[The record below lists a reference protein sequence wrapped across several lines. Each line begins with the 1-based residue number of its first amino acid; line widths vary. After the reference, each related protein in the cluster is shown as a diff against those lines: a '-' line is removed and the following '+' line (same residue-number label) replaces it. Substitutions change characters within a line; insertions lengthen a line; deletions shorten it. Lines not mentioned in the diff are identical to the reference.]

1 MESKENAAH
10 SAPPLR
16 RPRGKRKALTELPTN
31 ERHDTDG
38 GSGPR
43 RPSKP
48 RTRSAAR
55 AEAEAEE
62 ARKRREAEDAARGD
76 DVARLLDPKRQDAGG
91 AQAAVAPYVGDIDR
105 YLRSLEVEPLRRP
118 SPDYFQKIQ
127 KHISPKM
134 RAVLV
139 DWLVE
144 VADEFKL
151 KAETLCL
158 AVSYVDRFL
167 TVNVVTRDK
176 LQLLGVTALLIAAK
190 YEEIESSKMKVN
202 KYTDITDH
210 TYTKQQVV
218 KMEADL
224 LKSLN
229 FEIGGPTVTAFLRRF
244 IASCRGGNRTSSEKL
259 VSMCSYLAEL
269 SLLDYDCVSYLPS
282 VVAAACLFVAR
293 FTIRPKTHPWN
304 LTLQHNT
311 GYKVFDLQK
320 SIFIIHELQL
330 SIRCPD
336 QKAIREKYEDPKFGR
351 VSTMA
356 SPQEIP
362 ASFFEDCNK

>member
-16 RPRGKRKALTELPTN
+16 RPRGKRKALADLPTSEWRN
-31 ERHDTDG
+31 TSG
-38 GSGPR
+38 GSAP

-55 AEAEAEE
+55 AEAEA
-62 ARKRREAEDAARGD
+62 RKRREAEDAGPR
-76 DVARLLDPKRQDAGG
+76 RQDAGA
-91 AQAAVAPYVGDIDR
+91 AQAAVVPYLGDIDR

-118 SPDYFQKIQ
+118 GPDYFQKIQ
-127 KHISPKM
+127 KNISAKM

-151 KAETLCL
+151 QAETLYL

-167 TVNVVTRDK
+167 TMNVVARDK
-176 LQLLGVTALLIAAK
+176 LQLLGVTALLVAAK
-190 YEEIESSKMKVN
+190 YEEIDSSK
-202 KYTDITDH
+202 
-210 TYTKQQVV
+210 TKFSVLYATQVV

-224 LKSLN
+224 LTSLN
-229 FEIGGPTVTAFLRRF
+229 FQIGGPTVTTFLWRF
-244 IASCRGGNRTSSEKL
+244 IASCRGGSRTSSEKL
-259 VSMCSYLAEL
+259 ESMCSYLAEL
-269 SLLDYDCVSYLPS
+269 SLLDYDCISYLPS

-320 SIFIIHELQL
+320 SIIIIHELQL

-336 QKAIREKYEDPKFGR
+336 QKAIREKYQDPKFGC